1 MLNSITKNVSIMA
14 IEKVTILQMLI
25 LRQLSNNFNQPFP
38 QVLSKFEYLLEQR
51 SLSPKEILKEY
62 SKNPEYLNTLGQVQ

>member
-1 MLNSITKNVSIMA
+1 MA

-62 SKNPEYLNTLGQVQ
+62 SKNPEYLNTLDQVH